1 MGFSSVGGRAEVVET
16 GLVRVSNE
24 FGSGAIDWSPGW
36 TSWRRAK
43 PEIKFECNPP
53 GVGMADL
60 FIKILRS
67 ARTVNWATDSESLD
81 CLSRRR

>member
-1 MGFSSVGGRAEVVET
+1 MDELET
-16 GLVRVSNE
+16 S
-24 FGSGAIDWSPGW
+24 
-36 TSWRRAK
+36 K
-43 PEIKFECNPP
+43 PEIECNTP

-60 FIKILRS
+60 FIKILRA